1 MKVAV
6 IGSRGIK
13 NADLKRYIPPDTTL
27 IISGGAVG
35 VDTLAEKY
43 ADERGI
49 EKMIIY
55 PNYELYGR
63 SAPLIRN
70 KLIVDNADLVIAFW
84 DGESRGTE
92 YTISYAQRRKVPCEV
107 YIV

>member
-1 MKVAV
+1 MKVAI
-6 IGSRGIK
+6 IGSRSIN
-13 NADLKRYIPPDTTL
+13 NADVGKRIPPDTTL

-35 VDTLAEKY
+35 IDTLAEKY
-43 ADERGI
+43 ADKKGI

-55 PNYELYGR
+55 PNYELYGK

-84 DGESRGTE
+84 DGQSSGTAF
-92 YTISYAQRRKVPCEV
+92 TISYAKRRGVPCEV
-107 YIV
+107 YMV